1 MRQSH
6 ITGIG
11 HAVPENV
18 VTNADL
24 EKLMD
29 TSDQWITERSGVKE
43 RHHVRSDEETGAS
56 DLGVQAAEIAL
67 EMAGVTPDD
76 IDLIVFAT
84 ISSDYFMPG
93 SAVMVQEKMG
103 MQHIGAF
110 DVRAAC
116 SGFIYGLSIADQF
129 IRTEMHDNVLLI
141 GAEVQ
146 SVALKLDTEHR
157 DLAVLFGD
165 GAGAVVL
172 QPSHDDAGVLSTHLH
187 SDGSHLKDLWLPA
200 PGSKYNPFNSKELI
214 DKDLHVPYM
223 NGREVFKNAVV
234 RFPEVIHEALDHNGL
249 TLNDVALIIPHQANY
264 RISQAVAKRL
274 GVGMDRVYSNIHKYG
289 NTTAASIPIAMS
301 EAYADGKISS
311 GDIVI
316 LAAFGSGFTWAS
328 AAIRW

>member
-1 MRQSH
+1 MRQAR

-11 HAVPENV
+11 HAVPERV
-18 VTNADL
+18 VTNEDL
-24 EKLMD
+24 AKLMD
-29 TSDQWITERSGVKE
+29 TSDEWITERSGVKE

-56 DLGVQAAEIAL
+56 DLGVQASEIAI
-67 EMAGVTPDD
+67 EMAGLSPRD

-84 ISSDYFMPG
+84 ISSDYFLPG

-103 MQHIGAF
+103 MRHVGAF

-116 SGFIYGLSIADQF
+116 SGFVYGLSVADQF
-129 IRTEMHDNVLLI
+129 IRTGMYDNILLI
-141 GAEVQ
+141 GGEIQ
-146 SVALKLDTEHR
+146 SVALKFTTEHR
-157 DLAVLFGD
+157 NLAVLFGD
-165 GAGAVVL
+165 GAGAAIL
-172 QPSHDDAGVLSTHLH
+172 QPSDDGAGVLSTHLH
-187 SDGSHLKDLWLPA
+187 SDGSHLEDLWLPA
-200 PGSKYNPFNSKELI
+200 PGSKYKPFNSKELI
-214 DKDLHVPYM
+214 DEDLHVPHM

-249 TLNDVALIIPHQANY
+249 SIEDVSLVIPHQANY

-301 EAYADGKISS
+301 EAYAEGKISP
-311 GDIVI
+311 GDIIV